1 MDLYSK
7 EEHGQI
13 IWECSRSVL
22 YVAISSLLYV
32 LFCVAFLILLLEHPG
47 ILSCTISFVVVLLT
61 IPIFYSEF
69 NAAGLIK
76 PLYMAF
82 DYKEIMGVSDDWNYL
97 FIGERT
103 AGGIVEVPVQLRYIT
118 DADKIKLQ
126 EWVERKQRDI

>member
-61 IPIFYSEF
+61 LWRIHWIHKSVALICEKRLLVTIPIFYSEF

-82 DYKEIMGVSDDWNYL
+82 DYKEIMGVSL
-97 FIGERT
+97 S
-103 AGGIVEVPVQLRYIT
+103 V
-118 DADKIKLQ
+118 K
-126 EWVERKQRDI
+126 